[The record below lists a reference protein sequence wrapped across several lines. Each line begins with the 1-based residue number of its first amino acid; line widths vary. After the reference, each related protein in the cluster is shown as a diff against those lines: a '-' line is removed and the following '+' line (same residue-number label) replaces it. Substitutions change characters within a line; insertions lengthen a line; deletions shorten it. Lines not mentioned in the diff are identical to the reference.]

1 MNKNMV
7 THLGSCHCK
16 QIQFEVLG
24 EKNIKVLD
32 CSCSICS
39 ILNYKH
45 YIVDKSQFK
54 LLKGKKYLSTYTFN
68 TNVAKHLFCKNCGIK
83 SFYIP
88 RSHPNKISV
97 NANCIYSNT
106 IKSIEAIEFDGR
118 NWEKAFNNLKENKEK
133 K

>member
-1 MNKNMV
+1 MV

-88 RSHPNKISV
+88 RSHPDSISV
-97 NANCIYSNT
+97 NLNCIHSKTINNVKIIKFDGKHWKKNINK
-106 IKSIEAIEFDGR
+106 IKSFGS
-118 NWEKAFNNLKENKEK
+118 
-133 K
+133 

>member
-1 MNKNMV
+1 MV

-24 EKNIKVLD
+24 EKNIKVLY
-32 CSCSICS
+32 CTCSICS

-45 YIVDKSQFK
+45 YIVNKSQFK

-88 RSHPNKISV
+88 RSHPDSISV
-97 NANCIYSNT
+97 NLNCIHSKTINKVKIIKFDGKHWNKNINK
-106 IKSIEAIEFDGR
+106 IKSFGS
-118 NWEKAFNNLKENKEK
+118 
-133 K
+133 

>member
-1 MNKNMV
+1 MV
-7 THLGSCHCK
+7 SHLGSCHCK

-88 RSHPNKISV
+88 RSHPDSISV
-97 NANCIYSNT
+97 NLNCIHSKTINKVKIIKFDGKHWNKNINK
-106 IKSIEAIEFDGR
+106 IKSFGS
-118 NWEKAFNNLKENKEK
+118 
-133 K
+133 

>member
-1 MNKNMV
+1 MV

-24 EKNIKVLD
+24 EKNIKVLY
-32 CSCSICS
+32 CTCSICS

-45 YIVDKSQFK
+45 YIVDKAQFK

-88 RSHPNKISV
+88 RSHPDSVSVNLNCIHSKTINKVKIIKFDGKHWNKNINKI
-97 NANCIYSNT
+97 
-106 IKSIEAIEFDGR
+106 KSFGS
-118 NWEKAFNNLKENKEK
+118 
-133 K
+133 

>member
-1 MNKNMV
+1 MV

-24 EKNIKVLD
+24 EKNIKVLY
-32 CSCSICS
+32 CTCSICS

-88 RSHPNKISV
+88 RSHPDSISV
-97 NANCIYSNT
+97 NLNCIHSKTINKVKIIKFDGKHWNKNINK
-106 IKSIEAIEFDGR
+106 IKSFGS
-118 NWEKAFNNLKENKEK
+118 
-133 K
+133 

>member
-1 MNKNMV
+1 MV

-68 TNVAKHLFCKNCGIK
+68 TNAAKHLFCKKCGIK

-88 RSHPNKISV
+88 RSHPDSISV
-97 NANCIYSNT
+97 NLSCIHSKTINKVKIIKFDGKHWNKNINK
-106 IKSIEAIEFDGR
+106 IKSFGS
-118 NWEKAFNNLKENKEK
+118 
-133 K
+133 

>member
-1 MNKNMV
+1 MV

-39 ILNYKH
+39 ILNFKH

-88 RSHPNKISV
+88 RSHPDSISV
-97 NANCIYSNT
+97 NLNCIHSKTINKVKIIKFDGKHWNKNINK
-106 IKSIEAIEFDGR
+106 IKSFGS
-118 NWEKAFNNLKENKEK
+118 
-133 K
+133 

>member
-1 MNKNMV
+1 MNKNIV

-16 QIQFEVLG
+16 QIQFKVIG

-88 RSHPNKISV
+88 RSHPDSISV
-97 NANCIYSNT
+97 NLNCIHSKT
-106 IKSIEAIEFDGR
+106 INKVKIIKFDGKH
-118 NWEKAFNNLKENKEK
+118 WNKNINK
-133 K
+133 NKSFGS

>member
-1 MNKNMV
+1 MV

-16 QIQFEVLG
+16 QIKFEVLG

-32 CSCSICS
+32 CTCSICS

-88 RSHPNKISV
+88 RSHPDSISV
-97 NANCIYSNT
+97 NLNCIHSKTINKVKIIKFDGKHWNKNINK
-106 IKSIEAIEFDGR
+106 IKSFGS
-118 NWEKAFNNLKENKEK
+118 
-133 K
+133 

>member
-88 RSHPNKISV
+88 RSHPDSISV
-97 NANCIYSNT
+97 NLNCVHPKTINKVKIIKFDGKHWKKNINK
-106 IKSIEAIEFDGR
+106 IKSFGS
-118 NWEKAFNNLKENKEK
+118 
-133 K
+133 